1 MVAASKLALF
11 ISAAVSVAAAPAA
24 EGRAATTFSVPAVHN
39 GNYHRNGTLAL
50 LKAYAKYGLTP
61 SEPDS
66 ILNLLLGNLVK
77 RQDGTVPA
85 KPDADN
91 VEYICEVNIGGQ
103 TLNLDFDT
111 GSADLWVFSTS
122 LPAASQ
128 KNHNV
133 FDPTK
138 STTWKALS
146 GASWEIQYADGSG
159 SSGTVGTD
167 TVTIGG
173 TTVKGQAV
181 EIADKASA
189 QFVSGANDGLV
200 GLSFGSINTV
210 QPTQQKTFFDNAQA
224 GLDKPLFAAFL
235 PFQATGA
242 YDFGEIDSSRY
253 TGEVAYTDVDNSN
266 GWWEFPSTSYKVGDK
281 SFTSAGYTAIADT
294 GTTLILMG
302 DEQVANYYKSVP
314 GSKLDNTQGGY
325 TFPCSTTLP
334 SLTVAIGDGGDAVIP
349 AKYLNF
355 APADQA
361 GTTCFGALQP
371 SGNGKQNIYGDTFFN
386 AFYGVFDA
394 TGPRFGFAAT
404 A

>member
-11 ISAAVSVAAAPAA
+11 ASAAASVAAAPAA
-24 EGRAATTFSVPAVHN
+24 EANAKTSFSIPAIHSGAT
-39 GNYHRNGTLAL
+39 RNGTTAL

-61 SEPDS
+61 SHPDN
-66 ILNLLLGNLVK
+66 ILNTLLGNLVK

-91 VEYICEVNIGGQ
+91 VEYICEVDIGGQ

-133 FDPTK
+133 FDPSK
-138 STTWKALS
+138 SSTWKKLS
-146 GASWEIQYADGSG
+146 GATWSIQYADGSG

-173 TTVKGQAV
+173 TTVKSQAV
-181 EIADKASA
+181 EIASKASD
-189 QFVSGANDGLV
+189 QFLSGANDGLV

-210 QPTQQKTFFDNAQA
+210 QPTQQKTFFDNAKA
-224 GLDKPLFAAFL
+224 SLDSPLFAAYL
-235 PFQATGA
+235 PFQASGA
-242 YDFGEIDSSRY
+242 YDFGAIDSSRY

-281 SFTSAGYTAIADT
+281 SFTSSGYTAIADT

-302 DEQVANYYKSVP
+302 DDQVANYYKSVE
-314 GSKLDNTQGGY
+314 GSQLDNQQGGY
-325 TFPCSTTLP
+325 TFPCSATLP
-334 SLTVAIGDGGDAVIP
+334 SLTVAIGDGNEAVIP

-355 APADQA
+355 APVDQS
-361 GTTCFGALQP
+361 GSSCFGSLQP
-371 SGNGKQNIYGDTFFN
+371 SGNGQQNIYGDTFFN
-386 AFYGVFDA
+386 ANYGIFDA